1 MSSYFKDIVN
11 CKMSKSFI
19 AHFALLFRV
28 IVQCGNYYPCS
39 WNPCGDHGQ
48 CISMYPSP
56 NLKAYSLPM
65 LPHYKVGAGLSTSSN
80 IKDIFFITPPF
91 SKWEDAS
98 TFCIENDASL
108 LEVTLSN
115 NFSR

>member
-1 MSSYFKDIVN
+1 
-11 CKMSKSFI
+11 MSKSFI

-56 NLKAYSLPM
+56 NLKAYSLPF
-65 LPHYKVGAGLSTSSN
+65 LSNYKVGSTLSTSSN
-80 IKDIFFITPPF
+80 EKDIFFITPPY

-98 TFCIENDASL
+98 AFCIENDASL